1 MTKPVEITLA
11 SRTFTC
17 DNNGKASVIFTVSNI
32 IDLDVGLAASIY
44 IEENEET
51 ISQKEWF
58 DIKVDPDWTLGSKT
72 TEDVKVEVTIPKEQ
86 SLGDHKFKLTI
97 YAKENPGDDFTTSE
111 MVLVKKVEV
120 VPEIEEE
127 KKPFPWWIVAL
138 VIALLIAGGVAWYVI
153 SNKSDHVNYP
163 KVGKSVI
170 SNKSDHV
177 NYPKVEK
184 LKLSSALNKLHKA
197 GLEVDISK
205 IKKQYNSKLAEEI
218 VVIQLPDPDKTKRV
232 KKGSMVDLTVSTKMK
247 IIMTKP
253 VFLKPMKVQ
262 HYQLLKRD
270 LEKAD

>member
-17 DNNGKASVIFTVSNI
+17 DDNGKASVIFTISNI
-32 IDLDVGLAASIY
+32 VDADVGLAASIY

-51 ISQKEWF
+51 IAQKEWF

-72 TEDVKVEVTIPKEQ
+72 TEDVKVDINIPKEQ
-86 SLGDHKFKLTI
+86 ALGDYKFKLTI

-111 MVLVKKVEV
+111 MILVKKVEV
-120 VPEIEEE
+120 VPEIKEE
-127 KKPFPWWIVAL
+127 KKPFPWWIIAV
-138 VIALLIAGGVAWYVI
+138 VVALLIAIGVVWYVFGQE
-153 SNKSDHVNYP
+153 SEPVVPPNND
-163 KVGKSVI
+163 
-170 SNKSDHV
+170 V

-184 LKLSSALNKLHKA
+184 LKLSDALNKLYKA

-218 VVIQLPDPDKTKRV
+218 VVIQLPDPDKTKKV
-232 KKGSMVDLTVSTKMK
+232 KKGTMVDLTVSTKVK
-247 IIMTKP
+247 IMMTTP
-253 VFLKPMKVQ
+253 VFLQPIKVQ
-262 HYQLLKRD
+262 QYKLLKRE